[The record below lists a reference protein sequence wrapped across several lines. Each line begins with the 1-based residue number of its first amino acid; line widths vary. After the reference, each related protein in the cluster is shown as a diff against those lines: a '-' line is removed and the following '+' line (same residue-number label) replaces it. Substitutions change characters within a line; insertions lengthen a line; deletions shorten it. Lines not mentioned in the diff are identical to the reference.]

1 MYKQKGCCLTSLFLL
16 PFKIMWLFA
25 KPFLYIVGALVLFTC
40 AITFASIPLIL
51 LGCAYLIII
60 TAKWIFKKL
69 SNSKNESHER
79 DLESLSNEVEVE
91 NEYRNDTPDNAYK
104 HFYYTDY
111 LDKMKKKEKEKQ
123 DFERFMIECN
133 AYVEHQEEMEKYEDK
148 FNKNQD
154 FD

>member
-16 PFKIMWLFA
+16 PFKIMWLFV
-25 KPFLYIVGALVLFTC
+25 KPFLYIIGAIALFTC

-51 LGCAYLIII
+51 LGCAYLILFM
-60 TAKWIFKKL
+60 AKRIFKKL
-69 SNSKNESHER
+69 SNSKHESHEQ
-79 DLESLSNEVEVE
+79 DLESISNEVEVE

-133 AYVEHQEEMEKYEDK
+133 AYVEHQEEMEHYKDMLEEGNDSG
-148 FNKNQD
+148 
-154 FD
+154 